1 MRNVLGIRPT
11 LAPPTAA
18 TAEQLG
24 EKAETIENPHQ
35 GNIYAAL
42 LACCGSV
49 CFKTLKGEL

>member
-18 TAEQLG
+18 TAKQLG

-42 LACCGSV
+42 LACCGSM